1 MSKHYAFYYNV
12 LANLNCFLS
21 SVHLRLQEKL
31 IVRLGRDGGVQQFE
45 LHGLTTL
52 HIRDERW
59 TKIRVQLENQNNH
72 GIQLQTHP
80 NVDKELFKMRAQV
93 RLFSVLQ

>member
-1 MSKHYAFYYNV
+1 MDQFIFSF
-12 LANLNCFLS
+12 

-31 IVRLGRDGGVQQFE
+31 MVRLGRDGGIQQFE

-52 HIRDERW
+52 HIRDDRW
-59 TKIRVQLENQNNH
+59 TRIRVHLENHNNH

-80 NVDKELFKMRAQV
+80 NVDKELFKLRSQV
-93 RLFSVLQ
+93 KYTFV